1 MGWVTCF
8 LYIHFAR
15 FLAAQNF
22 PLYSKLP
29 LTLATVSFTVQSLF
43 SLAVFGLK
51 ILCQHIASFSLSGTR
66 CYESIHLF
74 RVR

>member
-51 ILCQHIASFSLSGTR
+51 ILNNLTIIYLFSK
-66 CYESIHLF
+66 HLKF
-74 RVR
+74 NIL